1 MADHPFCATA
11 LNAWTNRGPDCGD
24 LVCAE
29 DGTLGCTYDV
39 KRDMNDLHS
48 RGILADMQRV
58 CDGRYLCETC
68 ADGDPWGAN
77 DTYVRNDTA
86 ARLPYSECTDWS
98 FYAPLGLTRDCA
110 LPSPSFDRDS
120 RIFFLDVETAHPA
133 AIGLWCLQF
142 VWLLACM
149 VTPAGRATFEF
160 VLMGRGRKLGVAW
173 LVSHF
178 AAMALLTAAQLAR
191 RRRVSPWAW

>member
-1 MADHPFCATA
+1 MDRLDGMVSNLGLQKVKQTKVGSATE
-11 LNAWTNRGPDCGD
+11 RGLSGG
-24 LVCAE
+24 E
-29 DGTLGCTYDV
+29 V
-39 KRDMNDLHS
+39 KRASIANES
-48 RGILADMQRV
+48 LAM
-58 CDGRYLCETC
+58 
-68 ADGDPWGAN
+68 P
-77 DTYVRNDTA
+77 
-86 ARLPYSECTDWS
+86 
-98 FYAPLGLTRDCA
+98 
-110 LPSPSFDRDS
+110 

-178 AAMALLTAAQLAR
+178 AAMALLTAALCVPDDA
-191 RRRVSPWAW
+191 